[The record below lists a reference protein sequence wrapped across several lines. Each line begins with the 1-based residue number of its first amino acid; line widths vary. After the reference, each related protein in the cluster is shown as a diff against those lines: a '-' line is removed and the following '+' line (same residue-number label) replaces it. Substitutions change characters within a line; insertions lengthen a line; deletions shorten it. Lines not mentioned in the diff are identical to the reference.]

1 MATYPPLIIVPNQ
14 TGKLIGQN
22 YSTQFFALH
31 TGQSDY
37 YMPRYL
43 SSSVGLGENKERT
56 EEGIDLSRKLTFWSQ
71 NSSRRQR
78 RGEKFLSGES

>member
-1 MATYPPLIIVPNQ
+1 MATYPPLIIVPSQ

-37 YMPRYL
+37 YVPQYL
-43 SSSVGLGENKERT
+43 SSSVGLGENK
-56 EEGIDLSRKLTFWSQ
+56 
-71 NSSRRQR
+71 
-78 RGEKFLSGES
+78 